1 MEAADEWIARQK
13 LAHRA
18 NGELRKMGLPV
29 YHFKAGFVEQGRE
42 LEASGASAS
51 M

>member
-18 NGELRKMGLPV
+18 NVLREVIKFSVRREVVVWTESKLVLGPPV
-29 YHFKAGFVEQGRE
+29 
-42 LEASGASAS
+42 SPI
-51 M
+51 